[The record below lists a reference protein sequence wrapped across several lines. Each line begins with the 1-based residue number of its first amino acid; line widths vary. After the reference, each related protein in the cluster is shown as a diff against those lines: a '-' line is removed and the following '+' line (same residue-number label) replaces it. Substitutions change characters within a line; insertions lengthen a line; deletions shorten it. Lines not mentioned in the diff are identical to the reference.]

1 MKMIQRNLPSKKKQA
16 GLTLIELS
24 IGIVIAA
31 ALIFGVF
38 YLVGVVNDRSV
49 VKDEGQYLNQMI
61 ADARTKFRQQGSYN
75 GINPGVMI
83 NLGIVP
89 PPMVNGANIRTG
101 WSTNVAV
108 APTNLNGTVGDGISF
123 TYTVPRKS
131 CSDFVDAGAGAASRV
146 TIGGTVVKSI
156 PAGQNNLNIVNVAT
170 ACDSDAAGNVAVI
183 FEQGR

>member
-1 MKMIQRNLPSKKKQA
+1 MKLVQRNIPSKKKQA

-24 IGIVIAA
+24 IAIVIAA
-31 ALIFGVF
+31 ALIFGIF

-49 VKDEGQYLNQMI
+49 VKDEGQYLNQMV
-61 ADARTKFRQQGSYN
+61 ADARTKFRQQGSYA
-75 GINPGVMI
+75 GITPQVMI

-89 PPMVNGANIRTG
+89 PPMVNGNNITTG

-108 APTNLNGTVGDGISF
+108 AASNLNGTAGDGIAF

-131 CSDFVDAGAGAASRV
+131 CSDFIDAGAAASARV
-146 TIGGTVVKSI
+146 TIGTTVVKSI
-156 PAGQNNLNIVNVAT
+156 PAGQNTLNVANVAT
-170 ACDSDAAGNVAVI
+170 ACDADAGGNVQVI